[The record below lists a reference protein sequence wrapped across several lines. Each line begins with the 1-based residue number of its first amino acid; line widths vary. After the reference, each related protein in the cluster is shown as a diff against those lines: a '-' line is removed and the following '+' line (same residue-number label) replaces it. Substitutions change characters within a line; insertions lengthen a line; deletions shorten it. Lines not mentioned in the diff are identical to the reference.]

1 MSSCRKC
8 KSSKC
13 GCSNRNDS
21 DQNGNSDNR
30 GPRGFRGQT
39 GPTGPCCTGPT
50 GTRGNTGPTG
60 PCCTGPTGATG
71 NAGGTTDFA
80 YVSQEIDETVLP
92 NSDVTFN
99 VFSSNNI
106 SGIELV
112 PPSGLPVI
120 TGLRITRT
128 GIYEFG
134 FHARGVPSLN
144 GVPTADPL
152 VFALFANGALL
163 AAGTKYKG
171 PGHAAGEVS
180 IADGDGLV
188 RLNAGDIVTLRNLT
202 GPLNPMTGAPIGT
215 VVLGPA
221 TADATVAAS
230 MYLVLVSATP

>member
-1 MSSCRKC
+1 MSCRKC

-13 GCSNRNDS
+13 GCSKRNDS
-21 DQNGNSDNR
+21 DQNNGENGNGDNR
-30 GPRGFRGQT
+30 GPRGFR

-50 GTRGNTGPTG
+50 GIQGTTGSTG
-60 PCCTGPTGATG
+60 PCCTGPTGAV
-71 NAGGTTDFA
+71 AGTTDFA
-80 YVSQEIDETVLP
+80 YASQEIDETVAP

-99 VFSSNNI
+99 VFSSNNV
-106 SGIELV
+106 SGIQLV
-112 PPSGLPVI
+112 PPTGLPLI
-120 TGLRITRT
+120 TGFRITRT

-144 GVPTADPL
+144 AVPVADPL

-180 IADGDGLV
+180 IADGEGLV

-202 GPLNPMTGAPIGT
+202 GPMVMGVPASSVL
-215 VVLGPA
+215 LGPA

-230 MYLVLVSATP
+230 MYLVLISATP